1 MVLGQIFSSD
11 SVIVNLESTDKD
23 ELFAEMLEPLVA
35 AHPELNREE
44 AFRALEERE
53 SKMTTGI
60 MHGVAI
66 PHAVV
71 MTAKGIHG
79 AIGISRSGIDYDSL
93 DKSPVHLVFM
103 ILTAEGETERHV
115 QVLKQLASVLQI
127 PGFIDNI
134 VKSTTPAE
142 VCNLLNSAE
151 ESLTEL

>member
-1 MVLGQIFSSD
+1 MVLGQIFSSE

-35 AHPELNREE
+35 AHPELNREDSI
-44 AFRALEERE
+44 RALEDRE

-71 MTAKGIHG
+71 MTATGIHG

-127 PGFIDNI
+127 PGFIDNM